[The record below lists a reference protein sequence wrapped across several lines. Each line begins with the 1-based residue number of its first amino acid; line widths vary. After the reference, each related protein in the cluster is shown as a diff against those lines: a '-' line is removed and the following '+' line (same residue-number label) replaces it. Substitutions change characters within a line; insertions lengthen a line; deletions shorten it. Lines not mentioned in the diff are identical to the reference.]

1 MAESARD
8 EPVVLLR
15 ADSVAMTAEQRRA
28 AVEALAALL
37 DFAARSRAGR
47 SVLEGDREGDVSL
60 WGGRGEPAPAA

>member
-1 MAESARD
+1 
-8 EPVVLLR
+8 
-15 ADSVAMTAEQRRA
+15 MTAEQRRA

-47 SVLEGDREGDVSL
+47 AVLEEDREGDVSL